1 MLLSHYNISTTEKK
15 KTSMKIV
22 VVSGPG
28 RKLLMEFIVK
38 TWAHSMEWRRD
49 KRHELFQG
57 LYYRKYAVTVSAHLK
72 VVFSSGHHPL
82 MG

>member
-15 KTSMKIV
+15 KNSMKIV

-38 TWAHSMEWRRD
+38 TWAHSMEVE
-49 KRHELFQG
+49 KR
-57 LYYRKYAVTVSAHLK
+57 
-72 VVFSSGHHPL
+72 
-82 MG
+82 